1 MKNVVIV
8 AMLALLWGC
17 QLTPV
22 TVPPV
27 AEPIVEPV
35 SDSLPVI
42 EEVELDPVVEL
53 ALDDEAETLQAWLDY
68 KQQILADPE
77 PERARLRAL
86 TEFDAVARLQ
96 LALLSL
102 HPDMPYVTRFRIQTQ
117 LAELVSGFPPRLAA
131 LFSWEL
137 TFNQKLLEAE
147 SAVSAV
153 TRLNAQQQD
162 TIDRLQKT
170 NRELQKKID
179 ALTQIEA
186 ELNNPAAVESNNGNN
201 GANNGQG

>member
-8 AMLALLWGC
+8 TMLALLWGC

-27 AEPIVEPV
+27 AEPTIEPV
-35 SDSLPVI
+35 PDSLPVI
-42 EEVELDPVVEL
+42 LEAEPEPVVEL
-53 ALDDEAETLQAWLDY
+53 VLDDDDAATLQAWLDY
-68 KQQILADPE
+68 KQQILVDAE

-86 TEFDAVARLQ
+86 TEFDAVAQLQ

-117 LAELVSGFPPRLAA
+117 LAEIVSGFPPRLAA

-147 SAVSAV
+147 SAVTAV

-186 ELNNPAAVESNNGNN
+186 ELNNPAAAESNS
-201 GANNGQG
+201 GARNGQG

>member
-1 MKNVVIV
+1 MKNVVMV
-8 AMLALLWGC
+8 AVLALLWGC

-22 TVPPV
+22 TIPPV
-27 AEPIVEPV
+27 EEPIVEPV
-35 SDSLPVI
+35 PDSLPLIVENEPEPVI
-42 EEVELDPVVEL
+42 ELT
-53 ALDDEAETLQAWLDY
+53 LDDSAKTLQAWLDY
-68 KQQILADPE
+68 KQQILVDPE
-77 PERARLRAL
+77 PERARLRGL
-86 TEFDAVARLQ
+86 TEFDAVAQLQ

-117 LAELVSGFPPRLAA
+117 LAEIVSGFPPRLAA

-147 SAVSAV
+147 SAVTAV

-186 ELNNPAAVESNNGNN
+186 ELNNPAAAESNN

>member
-1 MKNVVIV
+1 MKKVVVV
-8 AMLALLWGC
+8 AMLLLMSGC

-22 TVPPV
+22 
-27 AEPIVEPV
+27 VEPTPEAV
-35 SDSLPVI
+35 VTEAESEVLPVI
-42 EEVELDPVVEL
+42 EEIEAETSIVL
-53 ALDDEAETLQAWLDY
+53 ALDDEAASLQAWLDY
-68 KQQILADPE
+68 KQHILVDPE
-77 PERARLRAL
+77 SERARLREL
-86 TEFDAVARLQ
+86 TEFDAVAQLQ

-102 HPDMPYVTRFRIQTQ
+102 HPDMPYVTRFRVQTQ
-117 LAELVSGFPPRLAA
+117 LAEMVAAFPPRLAA
-131 LFSWEL
+131 IFGWEL

-170 NRELQKKID
+170 NRDLQKKID

-186 ELNNPAAVESNNGNN
+186 ELNQPPATENHNGEQ
-201 GANNGQG
+201 NGQG

>member
-1 MKNVVIV
+1 MKNVVMV
-8 AMLALLWGC
+8 AVLALLWGC

-22 TVPPV
+22 TIPPV
-27 AEPIVEPV
+27 EEPIVEPV
-35 SDSLPVI
+35 PDSLPLIAENEPEPVI
-42 EEVELDPVVEL
+42 ELT
-53 ALDDEAETLQAWLDY
+53 LDDSAKTLQAWLDY
-68 KQQILADPE
+68 KQQILVDPE
-77 PERARLRAL
+77 PERARLRGL
-86 TEFDAVARLQ
+86 TEFDAVAQLQ

-117 LAELVSGFPPRLAA
+117 LAEIVSGFPPRLAA

-147 SAVSAV
+147 SAVTAV

-186 ELNNPAAVESNNGNN
+186 ELNNPAAAESNN

>member
-1 MKNVVIV
+1 MKKVVV
-8 AMLALLWGC
+8 VVMLLWLTGC

-22 TVPPV
+22 AVPPTETAV
-27 AEPIVEPV
+27 SEPELET
-35 SDSLPVI
+35 LPLT
-42 EEVELDPVVEL
+42 EEVAPEAVLVL
-53 ALDDEAETLQAWLDY
+53 ALDEQASSLQAWLDY
-68 KQQILADPE
+68 KQQILLDPE
-77 PERARLRAL
+77 PERARLREL
-86 TEFDAVARLQ
+86 TEFDAVAQLQ

-102 HPDMPYVTRFRIQTQ
+102 HPDMPYVTRFRVQTQ
-117 LAELVSGFPPRLAA
+117 LAEMVSGFPPRLAA
-131 LFSWEL
+131 IFGWEL

-170 NRELQKKID
+170 NRDLQKKID

-186 ELNNPAAVESNNGNN
+186 ELNQPPATDNNN

>member
-1 MKNVVIV
+1 MKNVVMV
-8 AMLALLWGC
+8 TVLALLGGC

-22 TVPPV
+22 VAPPIDETV
-27 AEPIVEPV
+27 IEPV
-35 SDSLPVI
+35 SDTVPLTEDV
-42 EEVELDPVVEL
+42 EVETTAVL
-53 ALDDEAETLQAWLDY
+53 ALDDSAESLQAWLDY
-68 KQQILADPE
+68 KQHILIEPE
-77 PERARLRAL
+77 PERLRLRGL
-86 TEFDAVARLQ
+86 TEFDAVAQLQ

-102 HPDMPYVTRFRIQTQ
+102 HPDMPYVTRFRVQTQ
-117 LAELVSGFPPRLAA
+117 LAEMVSGFPPRLAA

-162 TIDRLQKT
+162 TLDRLQKT

-186 ELNNPAAVESNNGNN
+186 ELNQPSAPENNG
-201 GANNGQG
+201 GATNNGQG

>member
-1 MKNVVIV
+1 MKKVVVV
-8 AMLALLWGC
+8 AMLLWLSGC

-22 TVPPV
+22 AVPPTETAV
-27 AEPIVEPV
+27 SEPEFEQVTLPEEAEPEADLV
-35 SDSLPVI
+35 
-42 EEVELDPVVEL
+42 L
-53 ALDDEAETLQAWLDY
+53 ALDDQISSLQAWLDY
-68 KQQILADPE
+68 KQQILVDPE
-77 PERARLRAL
+77 PERARLREL
-86 TEFDAVARLQ
+86 TEFDMVAQLQ

-102 HPDMPYVTRFRIQTQ
+102 HPDMPYVTRFRVQTQ
-117 LAELVSGFPPRLAA
+117 LVEMVSSFPPRLAA
-131 LFSWEL
+131 IFGWEL

-162 TIDRLQKT
+162 AIDRLQKT
-170 NRELQKKID
+170 NRDLQKKID

-186 ELNNPAAVESNNGNN
+186 ELNQPPATDNST